1 MHRWLPPPAVAA
13 FFAMAM
19 WAVHRWLPFGHFA
32 FAAQRALAVVLL
44 FSGLLLMAAA
54 VFSLA
59 KARTTVNPLRPARA
73 SNLVTSGVF
82 GMSRNPIYLG
92 DVLILAAWALWLG
105 APLNFVLLGFFIGWI
120 DKVQIRAEERALQ
133 RLFERR
139 YATYCARV
147 RRWL

>member
-1 MHRWLPPPAVAA
+1 
-13 FFAMAM
+13 MAM
-19 WAVHRWLPFGHFA
+19 WAVHRWLPFGQFA
-32 FAAQRALAVVLL
+32 FAAQRTLAVVLL
-44 FSGLLLMAAA
+44 CSGLLLMAAA
-54 VFSLA
+54 LFSLA

-82 GMSRNPIYLG
+82 CVSRNPIYLG
-92 DVLILAAWALWLG
+92 DVLILAAWVLWLG
-105 APLNFVLLGFFIGWI
+105 APLNFVLLGLFIGWI

-133 RLFERR
+133 QLFDHS